1 MISQANKQSNSV
13 LKLRITLLV
22 IGKLLDLAFYY
33 PLRGIEVWANGE
45 ATLGLST
52 AVNSQKSPPQALQVR
67 DRKAKPQ
74 TSYSKRI
81 VRNGAYLLQKEVGR
95 NNLTFATLTLPQAA
109 VEILESRGSDAA
121 ALYADCDRQMK
132 QWITNQL
139 EKEGIN
145 PWIVSC
151 VEVQPER
158 FKQTGQVALHS
169 HYVFQGKVAGGD
181 WIIHKDKFRNQWN
194 KILSNVLGE
203 KIESLASTRIERVKK
218 SAEYYLS
225 KYMSKSGGVIDEI
238 VEAGKKNMLPSCWFG
253 CSLELRNKI
262 KSMSTFISKE
272 SAQII
277 YDQREELKLKGILS
291 YFHVHEIEL
300 VQSHG
305 EPFILPVAF
314 IFKFRKPE
322 YVKMFV

>member
-1 MISQANKQSNSV
+1 MISQTDSQNS
-13 LKLRITLLV
+13 
-22 IGKLLDLAFYY
+22 
-33 PLRGIEVWANGE
+33 IEVWANGE

-52 AVNSQKSPPQALQVR
+52 AVNSQKSLPQSLETR

-74 TSYSKRI
+74 TSHSKRI
-81 VRNGAYLLQKEVGR
+81 VRNGAYLLQKMAGR
-95 NNLTFATLTLPQAA
+95 ANLTFATLTLPQAV
-109 VEILESRGSDAA
+109 VEILEASGDSAPK
-121 ALYADCDRQMK
+121 LYAECDRQMK
-132 QWITNQL
+132 QWINNQQ
-139 EKEGIN
+139 EKNNIN

-169 HYVFQGKVAGGD
+169 HYVYQGKLNKGN
-181 WIIHKDKFRNQWN
+181 WIINKNKFRNQWN

-225 KYMSKSGGVIDEI
+225 KYMSKSGGVVDEI
-238 VEAGKKNMLPSCWFG
+238 VEAGKKHMLPSCWFG
-253 CSLELRNKI
+253 CSNELREKI
-262 KSMSTFISKE
+262 KSMSTFLSRE
-272 SAQII
+272 TAQMI
-277 YDQREELKLKGILS
+277 YDQREELKAKGILS

-300 VQSHG
+300 KQSHG

-322 YVKMFV
+322 YVQMFT